1 MKKLMTVGTVLALA
15 LTLAATGCKKKDE
28 NKAAP
33 TTETAKPAAGTAAP
47 AAGTAAPAAGT
58 AAPAAGTAAPAD
70 PAAAPAAPADPAA
83 APAAAAGSSG
93 VPECDEYLATFE
105 KLSKCDKLGPA
116 LDGLKTAADAQKAS
130 FASWASMD
138 DTAKKAAQA
147 AAGPGCKTATEG
159 LKTTATSLGCT
170 L

>member
-1 MKKLMTVGTVLALA
+1 MKKLMTVGTALALA
-15 LTLAATGCKKKDE
+15 LTLSATGCKKKDE

-58 AAPAAGTAAPAD
+58 AAPAAAD
-70 PAAAPAAPADPAA
+70 PAAAPAAGTAAPAAADPAA
-83 APAAAAGSSG
+83 APAAAGSTG
-93 VPECDEYLATFE
+93 VPECDEYVATFE

-116 LDGLKTAADAQKAS
+116 LEGMKTAADAQKAS

-138 DTAKKAAQA
+138 EATKKAAQA

>member
-1 MKKLMTVGTVLALA
+1 MKKLMTVGTALALA

-33 TTETAKPAAGTAAP
+33 TTETAKPAAGTA
-47 AAGTAAPAAGT
+47 

-138 DTAKKAAQA
+138 ETAKKAAQA

>member
-33 TTETAKPAAGTAAP
+33 TTETAKPAAGTA
-47 AAGTAAPAAGT
+47 AAPAAGT

-93 VPECDEYLATFE
+93 VPECDEYVATFE

-116 LDGLKTAADAQKAS
+116 LDGMKTAADAQKAQ

-138 DTAKKAAQA
+138 EATRKAAQA

>member
-1 MKKLMTVGTVLALA
+1 MKKLMTVGTALALA
-15 LTLAATGCKKKDE
+15 LTLSATGCKKKDE

-58 AAPAAGTAAPAD
+58 AAPAAAD
-70 PAAAPAAPADPAA
+70 PAAAPAAGTAAPAAADPAA
-83 APAAAAGSSG
+83 APAAAGSTG
-93 VPECDEYLATFE
+93 VAECDEYLATFE

-116 LDGLKTAADAQKAS
+116 LEGMKTAADAQKAS

-138 DTAKKAAQA
+138 ETAKKAAQA
-147 AAGPGCKTATEG
+147 AAGPGCKTATDG

>member
-1 MKKLMTVGTVLALA
+1 MKKLMTVGTALALA
-15 LTLAATGCKKKDE
+15 LTLSATGCKKKDE

-47 AAGTAAPAAGT
+47 AAGTAAPAA
-58 AAPAAGTAAPAD
+58 
-70 PAAAPAAPADPAA
+70 ADPAA
-83 APAAAAGSSG
+83 APAAAGSTG
-93 VPECDEYLATFE
+93 VAECDEYLATFE

-116 LDGLKTAADAQKAS
+116 LEGMKTAADAQKAS

-138 DTAKKAAQA
+138 ETAKKAAQA
-147 AAGPGCKTATEG
+147 AAGPGCKTATDG

>member
-33 TTETAKPAAGTAAP
+33 TTETAKPAAGTA
-47 AAGTAAPAAGT
+47 